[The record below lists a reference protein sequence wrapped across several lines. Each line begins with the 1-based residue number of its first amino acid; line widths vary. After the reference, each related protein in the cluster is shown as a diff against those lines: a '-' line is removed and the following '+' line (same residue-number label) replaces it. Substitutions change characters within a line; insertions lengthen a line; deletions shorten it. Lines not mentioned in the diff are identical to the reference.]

1 MIISRASW
9 LEWWESG
16 RLQSISSIY
25 EKKFQCKI
33 FISLFLL
40 TYFFSQR
47 IIPKYRGPI
56 WMMGERPVAKCV
68 LVFVRICFLCKI
80 MRSLS
85 LLIYFLVK
93 RIISKHHG
101 MNGREWP
108 VAKWQKVAADEM
120 RTAGAG
126 FAPWFSFTF
135 ATSLSHLLE
144 KMMIT
149 SEL

>member
-47 IIPKYRGPI
+47 DNSQVLWSNMNDGREAGCN
-56 WMMGERPVAKCV
+56 VCV
-68 LVFVRICFLCKI
+68 SICENL
-80 MRSLS
+80 
-85 LLIYFLVK
+85 FLVQDYEVPVSFNIFLSQK
-93 RIISKHHG
+93 D
-101 MNGREWP
+101 NFQALWYEW
-108 VAKWQKVAADEM
+108 
-120 RTAGAG
+120 
-126 FAPWFSFTF
+126 
-135 ATSLSHLLE
+135 
-144 KMMIT
+144 
-149 SEL
+149 